1 MGKAGGSFLGVEEPE
16 FFWVPGRGGRHPMFR
31 EAVFDSISALKSTE
45 IRKPAKCPPTPDVP
59 VPDAVAGYIDPGLLV
74 PALRRRPGVRAR
86 LLRAARA
93 SIVDIA
99 AAIWLKLDFIIP
111 ICVEKWNF

>member
-16 FFWVPGRGGRHPMFR
+16 FFLGAGQRSVAPNVQGGGFRFDLRAEVDRHP
-31 EAVFDSISALKSTE
+31 E
-45 IRKPAKCPPTPDVP
+45 PAKCPPTPDVP
-59 VPDAVAGYIDPGLLV
+59 FPDAVAGYIDPSPLV

-86 LLRAARA
+86 LLQAVRA

-111 ICVEKWNF
+111 ICVQKWNF

>member
-1 MGKAGGSFLGVEEPE
+1 
-16 FFWVPGRGGRHPMFR
+16 MFR

-45 IRKPAKCPPTPDVP
+45 IRKPAKDPLTPDVP
-59 VPDAVAGYIDPGLLV
+59 IPDAFAGYIDPGLLE
-74 PALRRRPGVRAR
+74 PALYRSPGARER
-86 LLRAARA
+86 LLRSARA